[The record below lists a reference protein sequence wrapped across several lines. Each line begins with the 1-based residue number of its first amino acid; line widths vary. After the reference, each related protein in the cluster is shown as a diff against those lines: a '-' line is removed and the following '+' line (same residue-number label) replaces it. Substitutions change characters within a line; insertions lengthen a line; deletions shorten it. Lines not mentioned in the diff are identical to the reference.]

1 MSVAEV
7 SEPDEVYIEKRTC
20 ACSTALTAN
29 LGATMK
35 PFGTTTDLVHA
46 LFLNLYTT
54 MRACN
59 KTTRRGARA
68 GPYLDKVLRV
78 LRVELGGS
86 LSHGGRRRTRG
97 KDGVSEL
104 RLSQWA

>member
-7 SEPDEVYIEKRTC
+7 SELDEAYIEKRTC

-54 MRACN
+54 KRACN
-59 KTTRRGARA
+59 ETQLDAALGRAHTSTRFCAFCGSNLAGA
-68 GPYLDKVLRV
+68 
-78 LRVELGGS
+78 
-86 LSHGGRRRTRG
+86 
-97 KDGVSEL
+97 
-104 RLSQWA
+104 